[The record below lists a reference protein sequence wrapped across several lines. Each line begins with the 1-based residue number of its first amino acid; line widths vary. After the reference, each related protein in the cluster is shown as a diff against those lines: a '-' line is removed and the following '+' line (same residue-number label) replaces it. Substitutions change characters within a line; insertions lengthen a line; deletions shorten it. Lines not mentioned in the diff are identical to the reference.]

1 MSIPEKDQKILW
13 GKSAGRCSMP
23 HCRKSLTIEASEKVA
38 SKNILIG
45 QNCHIVAESKDG
57 PRGESILGEKDRNR
71 YPNLILLCVNH
82 HTEIDQDPDSWP
94 LEYLHQIKADH
105 EIWVETQ
112 LAQNEDSIPSRIY
125 SNLINSI
132 TNNLLLSHWHYFAD
146 HAVRFLL
153 SEEFVDGANHLFTI
167 VHKTIWPGV
176 HPELEESIKNLN
188 DRVSSYVS
196 LFVEKATLRKRDEN
210 DVGYF
215 VEDMWWKRQWREDY
229 HVYAEA
235 SKLWERKCLSML
247 FNIVVALNE
256 YADSVRRFV
265 NPSYFIYEGK
275 FIIDDSMGVMSEMV
289 PAIHIPKEYIDIENI
304 K

>member
-1 MSIPEKDQKILW
+1 MSIHDKDQKILW
-13 GKSAGRCSMP
+13 GKAAGRCAMAN
-23 HCRKSLTIEASEKVA
+23 CRKILTIEASEEVA

-45 QNCHIVAESKDG
+45 QNCHIVAESENG
-57 PRGESILGEKDRNR
+57 PRGKSILSEDDRNR

-82 HTEIDQDPDSWP
+82 HTEIDQDPSSWP
-94 LEYLHQIKADH
+94 VEYLHQIKADH

-112 LAQNEDSIPSRIY
+112 LTLKEDDIPSKIY
-125 SNLINSI
+125 SNLINLI
-132 TNNLLLSHWHYFAD
+132 TNNLLLSYWHYFTD

-153 SEEFVDGANHLFTI
+153 SEEFVDGSNELFTV

-176 HPELEESIKNLN
+176 HPELEQKIINLN
-188 DRVSSYVS
+188 DRVSKYIS
-196 LFVEKATLRKRDEN
+196 LYLEKATLRKRDEN
-210 DVGYF
+210 DLGYF
-215 VEDMWWKRQWREDY
+215 VEDNWWKKQWREDF

-256 YADSVRRFV
+256 YADAVRTFV
-265 NPSYFIYEGK
+265 NPSYFVYEGK
-275 FIIDDSMGVMSEMV
+275 FIIDDTMGVMSEMV
-289 PAIHIPKEYIDIENI
+289 PAIHIPKEYIEIENI